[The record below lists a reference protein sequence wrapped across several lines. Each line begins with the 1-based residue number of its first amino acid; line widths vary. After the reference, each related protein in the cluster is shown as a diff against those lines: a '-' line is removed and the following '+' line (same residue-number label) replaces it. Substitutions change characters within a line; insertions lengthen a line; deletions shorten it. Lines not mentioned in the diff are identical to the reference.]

1 MARVGLDAL
10 FISEPKNYMYFTGHR
25 SDQIVGDKIRPFIV
39 VLPANGEP
47 ICFGPPFELGH
58 IRLTTWIKNVST
70 YQLLRHNEVIAATLR
85 EAGLDNARIGSE
97 LGREQYLGMNLL
109 DFRALEQL
117 LPDAKFVDASDVL
130 LSLRVIKS
138 PRELERLRN
147 ANSITSSA
155 IAQAFDQVKP
165 GMSTIDVARLVRIGM
180 MERGADGV
188 AAMMIAAGH
197 DFTNGKVSV
206 PTPRPLEV
214 GDTLTVDCS
223 ASVKGYYSDIA
234 RTAVIGMATDEQK
247 SMYRMV
253 VDLNHKCYEELRP
266 GNLCEDV
273 NIRCQ
278 NELQKLGRQTQA
290 VGRIGHGV
298 GCDPA
303 EYPSLAM
310 GEKLPLEAGMVFACN
325 PNFTTDFGFFNVE
338 ENLVVTEN
346 GAKMLVDPEAPAE
359 LRVLG

>member
-1 MARVGLDAL
+1 MARADLDAL
-10 FISEPKNYMYFTGHR
+10 FITEPKNYMYFTGHR
-25 SDQIVGDKIRPFIV
+25 SDQITGDKIRPFII
-39 VLPANGEP
+39 LMLANGEP

-58 IRLTTWIKNVST
+58 VRLTTWIQNVRT
-70 YQLLRHNEVIAATLR
+70 YQLLHHNEVIAETLR
-85 EAGLDNARIGSE
+85 EVGLGKARIGAE

-109 DFRALEQL
+109 DFRALEAL
-117 LPDAKFVDASDVL
+117 LPDAKFVDAADVL

-138 PRELERLRN
+138 PLELERLRR
-147 ANSITSSA
+147 ANSITSEA
-155 IAQAFDQVKP
+155 IAEAFDHVKA

-180 MERGADGV
+180 MQRGADNV

-234 RTAVIGMATDEQK
+234 RTSVIGKATEEQK
-247 SMYRMV
+247 AMYRMV
-253 VDLNHKCYEELRP
+253 IELNHRCYEELRP
-266 GNLCEDV
+266 GNVCEDV
-273 NIRCQ
+273 NLRCQ
-278 NELQKLGRQTQA
+278 RELQKLGRQTQA

-303 EYPSLAM
+303 EYPSLAV
-310 GEKLPLEAGMVFACN
+310 GEKLPLEPGMVFACN

-338 ENLVVTEN
+338 ENLVVTES
-346 GAKMLVDPEAPAE
+346 GPEMLVDPEGPAE